1 MRRVTIAVLALAVL
15 SPLTLYAQEWS
26 SAQKAVWAE
35 TQRQHVAFYAGDM
48 ETNYEFMHP
57 DFVFWNSHNSVPGDL
72 SSARELDR
80 CFFEEF
86 GGRWHSAISPL

>member
-35 TQRQHVAFYAGDM
+35 THSPEGPRAIFRLEVLL
-48 ETNYEFMHP
+48 EFAVGHGIP
-57 DFVFWNSHNSVPGDL
+57 ATAAVGKNH
-72 SSARELDR
+72 A
-80 CFFEEF
+80 
-86 GGRWHSAISPL
+86 